1 MYNCGR
7 LPFTFDGNS
16 RYPED
21 IIMKFSSLSWD
32 ADLFENINQH
42 AFSRYLKHSTSNKSF
57 RMEDFLLQHFDF
69 GVSAIIGCF

>member
-42 AFSRYLKHSTSNKSF
+42 AFSR
-57 RMEDFLLQHFDF
+57 
-69 GVSAIIGCF
+69 